1 LADEAPQTSRLETLD
16 DVVAQVMDR
25 QGVVRLTGLRGAARG
40 VVAAQL
46 VQAHGERPV
55 LALVPTAKAGDA
67 FLDDLRAALGEA
79 AHGGRVRPFPRHD
92 TQPYERFSPQPFLV
106 AQRMDVLY
114 RWLASPK
121 PEDGAAAMRE
131 PAPVVVAPWTALALR
146 VPPREAV
153 RARSVH
159 LEVGQTLD
167 RDALIEVLVAAGYQ
181 RMPLVEEPGELAV
194 RGHILDLFP
203 PQRERPLRVELLG
216 DEVESIR
223 EFDPAS
229 QRSQQT
235 LLYAVAPP
243 PRELLLNRSFLI
255 ECSEALRELAAS
267 QKVAA
272 RAVDELVDALLRGHV
287 PPGAEAL
294 APLLQPGLETVFD
307 FLPDDTLIIVDDPE
321 AGRARLLRYAQE
333 MLENFDVAVES
344 GRVVSPPDALAL
356 PADDLVRAVR
366 ERRPVQLE
374 RLEVED
380 GSSRVQRYTL
390 RTSGHDELRR
400 ALVRSRSG
408 HVPLGPLVSRLERWR
423 RERWRTVLSCGSL
436 SQAERLRH
444 LLSEHGIEARSATE
458 PRPAWRWSGTG
469 RVEVRVATLSEGFA
483 LPIEKLVVV
492 TEEEIFGPRQ
502 KRRRRARWPEGM
514 AVESLGHLRT
524 GDYLVHADHGIGIYR
539 GLVKL
544 ELRRVEGEFLRI
556 QYADDARLFVPVH
569 RLNLIQRY
577 AGSDGHAPR
586 IDRLGGQTWERA
598 KRGIEK
604 SLRNMA
610 QELLAVHAARKL
622 APGFAFS
629 PRDALLEEFEATFP
643 YEETPDQLA
652 AIDDTLAD
660 LQRPKAMDRLVC
672 GDVGYGKTEVAVR
685 SAFRAVMDG
694 KQVAVLVPT
703 TILCQQHARGS
714 QTGSSTS

>member
-1 LADEAPQTSRLETLD
+1 MCAEGKLADEAPQTIRLETLD
-16 DVVAQVMDR
+16 DVVAQLMAR
-25 QGVVRLTGLRGAARG
+25 QGTVRLSGLRGAARG

-46 VQAHGERPV
+46 VRAHGERPV
-55 LALVPTAKAGDA
+55 LVLVPNAKASDA

-79 AHGGRVRPFPRHD
+79 AQGGRVRPFPRHD

-114 RWLASPK
+114 RWLASPE
-121 PEDGAAAMRE
+121 PGNGAAAMRE

-146 VPPREAV
+146 VPPRETV

-167 RDALIEVLVAAGYQ
+167 RDALVEVLVAAGYQ

-243 PRELLLNRSFLI
+243 PRELLLSRSYVI
-255 ECSEALRELAAS
+255 ERSEALRELAAS

-307 FLPDDTLIIVDDPE
+307 FLPDDTLIIVDDPD
-321 AGRARLLRYAQE
+321 AGRARLLRYAEE

-344 GRVVSPPDALAL
+344 GRVVSPPDALTL
-356 PADDLVRAVR
+356 PADDLVRTVR

-380 GSSRVQRYTL
+380 GSSRVQSYTL
-390 RTSGHDELRR
+390 RASGHDELQR
-400 ALVRSRSG
+400 AL
-408 HVPLGPLVSRLERWR
+408 
-423 RERWRTVLSCGSL
+423 
-436 SQAERLRH
+436 
-444 LLSEHGIEARSATE
+444 
-458 PRPAWRWSGTG
+458 
-469 RVEVRVATLSEGFA
+469 
-483 LPIEKLVVV
+483 
-492 TEEEIFGPRQ
+492 
-502 KRRRRARWPEGM
+502 
-514 AVESLGHLRT
+514 
-524 GDYLVHADHGIGIYR
+524 
-539 GLVKL
+539 
-544 ELRRVEGEFLRI
+544 
-556 QYADDARLFVPVH
+556 
-569 RLNLIQRY
+569 
-577 AGSDGHAPR
+577 
-586 IDRLGGQTWERA
+586 A
-598 KRGIEK
+598 K
-604 SLRNMA
+604 
-610 QELLAVHAARKL
+610 
-622 APGFAFS
+622 
-629 PRDALLEEFEATFP
+629 
-643 YEETPDQLA
+643 
-652 AIDDTLAD
+652 
-660 LQRPKAMDRLVC
+660 
-672 GDVGYGKTEVAVR
+672 
-685 SAFRAVMDG
+685 
-694 KQVAVLVPT
+694 
-703 TILCQQHARGS
+703 
-714 QTGSSTS
+714 